1 MPVLVVAG
9 VCQYFFLWTKIDICL
24 RIIGECF
31 RLEPLCIGWRIIWLP
46 LFRNICPNPALQHG
60 IVDLTVVITGIRA
73 DGLCLKAKLV
83 NLRFQSTGMGRA
95 VIYIPRCY
103 ENICN
108 NTRFGITG
116 LVIQIAEGIGLSG
129 TIHQSGLRIGG
140 AFGDC
145 SRLFGIGDWF
155 IQQSC
160 FQSFSVQL
168 LHILG
173 RRIRHLDDFPLLLCG
188 ICQNMRGIRQK
199 QFPGH
204 QSRCHAL
211 ADNLVKNILK
221 QGCPSEFPAAKLG
234 NGRVIRNG
242 LVKVNAQKPAERDID
257 PNLLLQLPL

>member
-9 VCQYFFLWTKIDICL
+9 VCQFFSLWTDIDIFF

-31 RLEPLCIGWRIIWLP
+31 RLEAFRVGRRVVRLP
-46 LFRNICPNPALQHG
+46 LFGNICPNPTLQHG

-95 VIYIPRCY
+95 VIYIPRRN

-129 TIHQSGLRIGG
+129 TVHQPGFRIGG
-140 AFGDC
+140 AFGNC
-145 SRLFGIGDWF
+145 FRLIGIGDRF

-160 FQSFSVQL
+160 FQGFSVQL

-173 RRIRHLDDFPLLLCG
+173 RCIRHLDDFPLLLRSIGQNVGG
-188 ICQNMRGIRQK
+188 ICQQELSGY
-199 QFPGH
+199 
-204 QSRCHAL
+204 QSGSYSISSFFFLTVAL
-211 ADNLVKNILK
+211 
-221 QGCPSEFPAAKLG
+221 
-234 NGRVIRNG
+234 
-242 LVKVNAQKPAERDID
+242 
-257 PNLLLQLPL
+257 

>member
-9 VCQYFFLWTKIDICL
+9 VCQYFSLWTKIDICL

-31 RLEPLCIGWRIIWLP
+31 RLEAFCVGRRVVRLP
-46 LFRNICPNPALQHG
+46 LFGNICPNPTLQHG
-60 IVDLTVVITGIRA
+60 IVDLAVVITGIRA

-95 VIYIPRCY
+95 VIYIPRRN

-145 SRLFGIGDWF
+145 SRLFGIGDRF
-155 IQQSC
+155 IQQAC

-173 RRIRHLDDFPLLLCG
+173 RCIRHLDDFPLLLRSIGQNVGG
-188 ICQNMRGIRQK
+188 ICQQELSGY
-199 QFPGH
+199 
-204 QSRCHAL
+204 QSGSYSISSFFFLTVAL
-211 ADNLVKNILK
+211 
-221 QGCPSEFPAAKLG
+221 
-234 NGRVIRNG
+234 
-242 LVKVNAQKPAERDID
+242 
-257 PNLLLQLPL
+257 

>member
-9 VCQYFFLWTKIDICL
+9 VCQYFSLWTKIDISFQ
-24 RIIGECF
+24 IIGECF
-31 RLEPLCIGWRIIWLP
+31 RLETLCVGRRIVGLP
-46 LFRNICPNPALQHG
+46 LFGDICPNSTPQHG
-60 IVDLTVVITGIRA
+60 IINLAVVITGIRA

-95 VIYIPRCY
+95 VIYIPRRN

-145 SRLFGIGDWF
+145 SRLFGIGDRF
-155 IQQSC
+155 IQQAC

-173 RRIRHLDDFPLLLCG
+173 RCIRHLDDFPLLLRSIGQNVGG
-188 ICQNMRGIRQK
+188 ICQQELSGY
-199 QFPGH
+199 
-204 QSRCHAL
+204 QSGSYSISSFFFLTVAL
-211 ADNLVKNILK
+211 
-221 QGCPSEFPAAKLG
+221 
-234 NGRVIRNG
+234 
-242 LVKVNAQKPAERDID
+242 
-257 PNLLLQLPL
+257 